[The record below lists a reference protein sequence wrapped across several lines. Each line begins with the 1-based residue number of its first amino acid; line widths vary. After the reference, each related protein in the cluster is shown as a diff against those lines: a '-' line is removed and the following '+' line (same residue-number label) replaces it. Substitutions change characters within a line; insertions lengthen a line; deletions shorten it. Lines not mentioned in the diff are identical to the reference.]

1 MLGDRPLVIYD
12 VETTGLDKSKDQI
25 IQIALVKYDW
35 NIKKI
40 IDSKNYYIQPEGS
53 YSIPIGAYMVHHIN
67 AEFLKDKPHFREVAS
82 TKRATRSE
90 TQFSRSR
97 HRDGKNADLCF

>member
-1 MLGDRPLVIYD
+1 MLGDKPLVIYD
-12 VETTGLDKSKDQI
+12 LETTGLDKSKDQI

-40 IDSKNYYIQPEGS
+40 IDSKNYYIQPEGN

-82 TKRATRSE
+82 EIFARLSFKY
-90 TQFSRSR
+90 F
-97 HRDGKNADLCF
+97 N

>member
-12 VETTGLDKSKDQI
+12 LETTGLDKSKDQI

-40 IDSKNYYIQPEGS
+40 IDSKNY
-53 YSIPIGAYMVHHIN
+53 
-67 AEFLKDKPHFREVAS
+67 
-82 TKRATRSE
+82 
-90 TQFSRSR
+90 
-97 HRDGKNADLCF
+97 

>member
-12 VETTGLDKSKDQI
+12 LETTGLDKSKDQI

-40 IDSKNYYIQPEGS
+40 IDSKNYYIFNLFIKLNKVNLE
-53 YSIPIGAYMVHHIN
+53 
-67 AEFLKDKPHFREVAS
+67 
-82 TKRATRSE
+82 
-90 TQFSRSR
+90 
-97 HRDGKNADLCF
+97 